1 MIRQRCESPFGIFAC
16 ALFVNRMRIIGLN
29 KRGNVVFEYIR
40 LLVSGAPGRDVH
52 RDRTSMPTSSPRTRH
67 SAARGRKIYKM
78 ELEAMV
84 RALVHTDYTLMDEGV
99 VAAED
104 LSTALAYLYVPSRL
118 IG

>member
-1 MIRQRCESPFGIFAC
+1 
-16 ALFVNRMRIIGLN
+16 
-29 KRGNVVFEYIR
+29 
-40 LLVSGAPGRDVH
+40 VH
-52 RDRTSMPTSSPRTRH
+52 RDRNQYADIVSSDQAFSR
-67 SAARGRKIYKM
+67 AGRKIYKM